1 MDIQIDSSVIG
12 PLKILLVDDDV
23 FVHEMLDALLNK
35 DQFLQFAVTNVADA
49 MRYMENETP
58 DIIITDAMMPGESGF
73 SLIHKLKSESRTR
86 EIPVILLTILQK
98 PDGSVMDA
106 SGKADICVT
115 KPLYLSDIESAL
127 AEAKRLVKTR
137 RAIDVSIPKPEIIH
151 VDI

>member
-1 MDIQIDSSVIG
+1 MKIQIDSSAIG

-23 FVHEMLDALLNK
+23 FIHEMLDALLDK
-35 DQFLQFAVTNVADA
+35 DQFSQFAVTNVADA

-58 DIIITDAMMPGESGF
+58 DIIITDAMMRGESGF
-73 SLIHKLKSESRTR
+73 SLIHRVKSDPRTKD
-86 EIPVILLTILQK
+86 IPIILLTILEQF
-98 PDGSVMDA
+98 DGSVMDA
-106 SGKADICVT
+106 SGKADISVT

-137 RAIDVSIPKPEIIH
+137 GAIDISIPKPDIIL